1 LLALASHNFLLN
13 VDVMNPDLSAIYLVI
28 RALLVS
34 LVLVMVL
41 GWVSIRIAWRMKL
54 IDHPGS
60 APHKLHLKATPL
72 AGGIALVLAL
82 LVGEFFLGSILD
94 PSIRATYLAVIPVF
108 LFGLWDDYKVL
119 SPPAKL
125 LGQALGAVILIA
137 CGVSIRIFESPGFFF
152 SGTSPFFL
160 YLDWLITILWVVG
173 ITNAFNFVDSMDG
186 LAVGLGGMAAAFYIL
201 LTLDSG
207 QFFLAQHSALI
218 VGVCMGLYFYNA
230 PPALL
235 FLGDSGAQSLGLI
248 LAALAIAYRPQ
259 VAFQTSSWLVPV
271 ILLAVPIFD
280 ALLVIVSRL
289 RRGRPIYSAARDH
302 TYHRLME
309 LVESPNRAVLMM
321 QMAAFGLN
329 CLAFLGLNQ
338 PPLQANLIFMITF
351 LLGVFALLFLDR
363 RKFWV

>member
-1 LLALASHNFLLN
+1 
-13 VDVMNPDLSAIYLVI
+13 M
-28 RALLVS
+28 
-34 LVLVMVL
+34 
-41 GWVSIRIAWRMKL
+41 
-54 IDHPGS
+54 
-60 APHKLHLKATPL
+60 
-72 AGGIALVLAL
+72 AGGIAIVLAL
-82 LVGEFFLGSILD
+82 LICEGLLGTLID
-94 PSIRATYLAVIPVF
+94 PQIRAVYLAVIPVF
-108 LFGLWDDYKVL
+108 LFGLWDDSRVL
-119 SPPAKL
+119 SPPLKL
-125 LGQALGAVILIA
+125 LGQIIAAVVLIS
-137 CGVSIRIFESPGFFF
+137 CGVYIGIFESPE
-152 SGTSPFFL
+152 FFL
-160 YLDWLITILWVVG
+160 SGSSSLFRYLDWLLTILWVVG

-207 QFFLAQHSALI
+207 QFLLAQHSALI

-230 PPALL
+230 PPAML

-289 RRGRPIYSAARDH
+289 RRHRPIYSAARDH
-302 TYHRLME
+302 TYHRLLA
-309 LVESPNRAVLMM
+309 LVESPNRAVLVM
-321 QMAAFGLN
+321 QISAFGLN

-338 PPLQANLIFMITF
+338 PPVEANLIYSITL
-351 LLGVFALLFLDR
+351 LLGLFALLFLDR

>member
-1 LLALASHNFLLN
+1 
-13 VDVMNPDLSAIYLVI
+13 MNPDVSAIYLVI

-34 LVLVMVL
+34 LVLVMIL
-41 GWVSIRIAWRMKL
+41 GWVSIRLAWRMKL
-54 IDHPGS
+54 IDQPGS
-60 APHKLHLKATPL
+60 APHKLHLQDTPL
-72 AGGIALVLAL
+72 AGGLALVLTL
-82 LVGEFFLGSILD
+82 IVGDFLLGSLVD
-94 PSIRATYLAVIPVF
+94 RSIRATYLAVIPVF
-108 LFGLWDDYKVL
+108 LFGLWDDYKIL
-119 SPPAKL
+119 PPSVKL
-125 LGQALGAVILIA
+125 LGQIAGAVILIA
-137 CGVSIRIFESPGFFF
+137 GGVTIGIFESPGFFF
-152 SGTSPFFL
+152 SGTSPFYV
-160 YLDWLITILWVVG
+160 YLDWLLTILWVVG

-207 QFFLAQHSALI
+207 QFLLAQHSALI

-280 ALLVIVSRL
+280 ALLVITSRL

-302 TYHRLME
+302 TYHRL
-309 LVESPNRAVLMM
+309 LTLIESPNRAVLVM

-338 PPLQANLIFMITF
+338 PPVQANLIYATII
-351 LLGVFALLFLDR
+351 LLGLCSLLFLDR